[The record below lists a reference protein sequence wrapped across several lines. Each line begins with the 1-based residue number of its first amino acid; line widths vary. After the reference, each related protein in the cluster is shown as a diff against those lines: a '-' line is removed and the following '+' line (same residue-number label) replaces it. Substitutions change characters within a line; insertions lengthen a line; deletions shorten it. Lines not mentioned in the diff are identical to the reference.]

1 MTASQKEK
9 IAKLRG
15 RGDGYGKIALALGIS
30 QNTIKSYCRRNN
42 IGADSV
48 SPVAMDEPLE
58 TGTSFCEC
66 CGKEI
71 RQIFGHKKKRFCS
84 DACRN
89 KWWNSHLDLVKRK
102 AVYEYK
108 CPGCGKEF
116 EVYGNSHRKYC
127 SHECY
132 ISHRFGGGQCEQK

>member
-1 MTASQKEK
+1 MNAQQKTEIASLRSQGFGYAK
-9 IAKLRG
+9 IAQ
-15 RGDGYGKIALALGIS
+15 ALGLS
-30 QNTIKSYCRRNN
+30 KNTIKSYCRRNN
-42 IGADSV
+42 IGTGA
-48 SPVAMDEPLE
+48 ATETAEPLE

-71 RQIFGHKKKRFCS
+71 QQVFGHKTKRFCS

-102 AVYEYK
+102 AVYKYK
-108 CPGCGKEF
+108 CHGCGRAF

-132 ISHRFGGGQCEQK
+132 INHRFGGVRCG